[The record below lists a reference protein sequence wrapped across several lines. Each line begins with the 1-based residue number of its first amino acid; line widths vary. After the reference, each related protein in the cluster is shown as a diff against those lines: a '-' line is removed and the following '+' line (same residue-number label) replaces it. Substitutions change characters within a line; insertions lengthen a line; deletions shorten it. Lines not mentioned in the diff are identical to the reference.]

1 MLPFED
7 GVVAAISDDE
17 AGDEAGLGTK
27 RFGGE
32 FGGVDGLFGADPT
45 SDVFVGAV
53 DQELGHA
60 ELLDHSLQTIISAD
74 HPPS

>member
-45 SDVFVGAV
+45 SMY
-53 DQELGHA
+53 
-60 ELLDHSLQTIISAD
+60 S
-74 HPPS
+74 